1 MEQPSLRVNCNRWVC
16 VVINCGGVWVDIEK
30 CVVLTRFLHLT
41 GLGML
46 VADVLSGLMHWF
58 ADSYGSV
65 DLPVV
70 GKVILL
76 VT

>member
-1 MEQPSLRVNCNRWVC
+1 MA
-16 VVINCGGVWVDIEK
+16 VVINGGGVWVNIEK
-30 CVVLTRFLHLT
+30 CVVLTRFPHLT

-46 VADVLSGLMHWF
+46 VADVLSGLTHWF

-65 DLPVV
+65 DLSIV

-76 VT
+76 VTLLKLRAYFADFY